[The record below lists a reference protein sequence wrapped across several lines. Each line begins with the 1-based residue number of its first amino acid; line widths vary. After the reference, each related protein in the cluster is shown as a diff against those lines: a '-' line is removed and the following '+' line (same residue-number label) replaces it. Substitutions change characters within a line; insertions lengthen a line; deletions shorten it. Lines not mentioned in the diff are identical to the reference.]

1 MISTLVVGG
10 GLKEKKEEVFR
21 QPVAAFLQFKVA
33 ETNQNLV
40 FPNLC
45 SSGLQ
50 THFIFYQFLI
60 RRYHFLFAS
69 SKPICEIKHRQCS
82 IRCPSSIRRRPS
94 SSCTPWIMRCLHM
107 NLLAKCLLFLCMDQ
121 IARKWSSTRNWPP
134 VAAYRWSTLSMPGT
148 HLCQASSRSTRADFW
163 IG

>member
-33 ETNQNLV
+33 ETSQNLV

-69 SKPICEIKHRQCS
+69 SKPICEIKQCLGGGFKYF
-82 IRCPSSIRRRPS
+82 
-94 SSCTPWIMRCLHM
+94 CLFIPIPEEM
-107 NLLAKCLLFLCMDQ
+107 ESNLTSMLF
-121 IARKWSSTRNWPP
+121 K
-134 VAAYRWSTLSMPGT
+134 
-148 HLCQASSRSTRADFW
+148 W
-163 IG
+163 IGSTTT

>member
-33 ETNQNLV
+33 ETSQNLV

-50 THFIFYQFLI
+50 THFSFYQFLI
-60 RRYHFLFAS
+60 RKYHFLFAS
-69 SKPICEIKHRQCS
+69 SKPICEIKQCRFFFS
-82 IRCPSSIRRRPS
+82 G
-94 SSCTPWIMRCLHM
+94 
-107 NLLAKCLLFLCMDQ
+107 KKDVF
-121 IARKWSSTRNWPP
+121 
-134 VAAYRWSTLSMPGT
+134 
-148 HLCQASSRSTRADFW
+148 F
-163 IG
+163 